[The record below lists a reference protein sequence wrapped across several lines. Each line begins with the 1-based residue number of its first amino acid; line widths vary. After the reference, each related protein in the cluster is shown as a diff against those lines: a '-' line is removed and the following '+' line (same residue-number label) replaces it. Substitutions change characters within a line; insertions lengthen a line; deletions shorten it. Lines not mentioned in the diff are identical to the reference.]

1 MRISIGLAVIA
12 CCALPA
18 LSSSAQ
24 TEVPNPADPYVQE
37 QTGMRFPAQI
47 ANSVRH
53 QVTRYAEDGSDT
65 GIGYQV
71 IKDGKMIA
79 YVSMFFYPAPSIG
92 STSDSARAKACK
104 AVFDG
109 IKGDVRSHDPST
121 RLVSE
126 QDAPAPFPIFHA
138 KGLRA
143 TFAGGSAAFD
153 GKTQRVHDEAY
164 LYCYAGGQ
172 WLVAYRATWPETYD
186 ATREVNALIGA
197 VTWSEKLARP

>member
-1 MRISIGLAVIA
+1 MRTSIGLAAMA
-12 CCALPA
+12 CCALSA
-18 LSSSAQ
+18 VSSSAQ
-24 TEVPNPADPYVQE
+24 TEVPNPADPYVQD
-37 QTGMRFPAQI
+37 QTGMQFPAKI

-79 YVSMFFYPAPSIG
+79 YVSMFFYPAPAI
-92 STSDSARAKACK
+92 DSAGDGARAKACK
-104 AVFDG
+104 SVFAG
-109 IKGDVRSHDPST
+109 IEGDVRSHDPNT
-121 RLVSE
+121 KLVSE
-126 QDAPAPFPIFHA
+126 QDVPAPFPIFRA

-143 TFAGGSAAFD
+143 TFAGGSLSFD
-153 GKTQRVHDEAY
+153 GKKQAVHDEAY

-186 ATREVNALIGA
+186 ASKEVNALIGA
-197 VTWSEKLARP
+197 VAWSEKLARP

>member
-1 MRISIGLAVIA
+1 MRISIGLVAMA
-12 CCALPA
+12 CCALPV
-18 LSSSAQ
+18 SSSAQ

-37 QTGMRFPAQI
+37 QTGMRFPAEI

-71 IKDGKMIA
+71 VKNGKMIA
-79 YVSMFFYPAPSIG
+79 YVSMFFYPAPPI
-92 STSDSARAKACK
+92 DSVTDGARAKACK
-104 AVFDG
+104 QVFEG

-126 QDAPAPFPIFHA
+126 QDVPAPFPIFHA

-143 TFAGGSAAFD
+143 TFAGGSTSFD
-153 GKTQRVHDEAY
+153 GKTQKVHDKAY

-172 WLVAYRATWPETYD
+172 WLVAYRATWPEIYD
-186 ATREVNALIGA
+186 ASKEVNALIGA

>member
-1 MRISIGLAVIA
+1 MRIAIGVAAMA
-12 CCALPA
+12 CCAFPA

-47 ANSVRH
+47 ANSERH
-53 QVTRYAEDGSDT
+53 QVTRYAEDGSDL

-79 YVSMFFYPAPSIG
+79 YVSMFFYPAPPLDSV
-92 STSDSARAKACK
+92 SDGPRAEACK
-104 AVFDG
+104 QVFEG
-109 IKGDVRSHDPST
+109 IEQDIRSHDPSA

-126 QDAPAPFPIFHA
+126 QDAPAPSPIFHA

-143 TFAGGSAAFD
+143 TFAGGSTLFD
-153 GKTQRVHDEAY
+153 GKTQPVHDEAY

-186 ATREVNALIGA
+186 ASQEVNALIGA
-197 VTWSEKLARP
+197 VTWPEKLARP

>member
-1 MRISIGLAVIA
+1 MRISIGLVAMA
-12 CCALPA
+12 CCALPV
-18 LSSSAQ
+18 SSSAQ

-37 QTGMRFPAQI
+37 QTGMRFPAEI

-71 IKDGKMIA
+71 VKDGKMIA
-79 YVSMFFYPAPSIG
+79 YVSMFFYPAPPI
-92 STSDSARAKACK
+92 DSVTDGARARACK
-104 AVFDG
+104 QVFEG

-126 QDAPAPFPIFHA
+126 QDVPAPFPIFHA

-143 TFAGGSAAFD
+143 SFAGGSTSFD
-153 GKTQRVHDEAY
+153 GKTQTVHDEAY

-172 WLVAYRATWPETYD
+172 WLIAYRATWPETYN
-186 ATREVNALIGA
+186 ASKEVNALIGA
-197 VTWSEKLARP
+197 VTWSDRLARP